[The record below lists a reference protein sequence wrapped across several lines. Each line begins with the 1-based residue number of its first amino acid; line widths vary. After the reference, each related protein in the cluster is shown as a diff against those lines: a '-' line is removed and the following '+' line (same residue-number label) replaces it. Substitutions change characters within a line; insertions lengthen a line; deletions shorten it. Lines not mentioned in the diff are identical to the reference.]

1 MHLAA
6 QIVFKALLEDS
17 KKKEQ
22 LLRFLSDS
30 EQEEISKLPDIT
42 QEISSNQFLQDG
54 LLDSV
59 HYSWLIPTL
68 KSYSKEEGSLFL
80 LALSG
85 KARENLKLLLKKRS
99 EKCELSEIGQ
109 KFLRK
114 VLLDTLIDKED
125 GLLPID
131 YLPESPLNVILTLSK
146 QDTVRLIDFLS
157 LYDLVL
163 ELRQIV
169 ETKTLKKIYTFLSAE
184 KRDFLKNK
192 MNYTEP
198 PLFPKLGLE
207 MWDGKEES
215 LKIILHKRGLNR
227 LANALSNADSNL
239 VWYLCHHL
247 DIGRGTTLFKLS
259 QKKVSEKVA
268 KIIIGNIMELL
279 PIVKR

>member
-1 MHLAA
+1 MHHAA
-6 QIVFKALLEDS
+6 QIVFKALLDSS
-17 KKKEQ
+17 KKKEK
-22 LLRFLSDS
+22 LIHFLSES
-30 EQEEISKLPDIT
+30 EKEAIEKLPSTTKEIT
-42 QEISSNQFLQDG
+42 SQQFLQDG
-54 LLDSV
+54 LIDSV

-80 LALSG
+80 LSLSD
-85 KARENLKLLLKKRS
+85 KARENLKILLKKNT
-99 EKCELSEIGQ
+99 EKCELSTVG
-109 KFLRK
+109 KNFLRK
-114 VLLDTLIDKED
+114 VLLDTLIDKEE

-169 ETKTLKKIYTFLSAE
+169 ETKILKQIYAFLSPE
-184 KRDFLKNK
+184 KRQFLKSK
-192 MNYTEP
+192 MNYSEP
-198 PLFPKLGLE
+198 YIFPKLGLE
-207 MWDGKEES
+207 VWDGKEES

-227 LANALSNADSNL
+227 LAKALSNSDPNL
-239 VWYLCHHL
+239 VWYICHHL

-259 QKKVSEKVA
+259 EKKVSEKVV

-279 PIVKR
+279 PIIKR